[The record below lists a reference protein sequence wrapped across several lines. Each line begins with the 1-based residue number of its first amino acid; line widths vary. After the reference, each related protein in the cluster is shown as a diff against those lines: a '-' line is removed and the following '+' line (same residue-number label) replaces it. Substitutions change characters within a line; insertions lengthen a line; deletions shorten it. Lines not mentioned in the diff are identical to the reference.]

1 LAPSK
6 MRKPDLRMMDRY
18 IDTGRRQYAVS
29 DLMTDAGLH
38 VEDARV
44 VLAVNAMSD

>member
-1 LAPSK
+1 